1 MDILITGANRGLGL
15 GFVEVGLEKGYRVFA
30 GVRDPNEQKR
40 TQLTKL
46 KEKNSN
52 QLEILHLDVTD
63 EESVREAARNVGES
77 LDVIINNAA
86 ILNGRGTSIEDL
98 DIEAIKLAF
107 DVNTL
112 GPARVI
118 KHFLPLLKK
127 GENQSIIN
135 ISSEGG
141 SLTNAYSGD
150 YHLWIVES
158 CLKYVVREAP
168 CSIKE

>member
-1 MDILITGANRGLGL
+1 M
-15 GFVEVGLEKGYRVFA
+15 
-30 GVRDPNEQKR
+30 
-40 TQLTKL
+40 
-46 KEKNSN
+46 
-52 QLEILHLDVTD
+52 
-63 EESVREAARNVGES
+63 
-77 LDVIINNAA
+77 IINNAA

-150 YHLWIVES
+150 YPYGLSKAALNMLSEKLHVA
-158 CLKYVVREAP
+158 LKNEGIQVLSVHQGG
-168 CSIKE
+168 